1 MIKSSDTGKIMV
13 RQCGC
18 VGIVS
23 TVEAGRVKFWNLFLC
38 EEHGGPNQCF
48 GEKTFACTVTHIDQK
63 TQRPET
69 ARKFTNHEVDAL
81 MHHLGRVQ
89 AAKELN
95 DRLTDVLKELVEVSE

>member
-1 MIKSSDTGKIMV
+1 MIKSSDTGKIMA

-38 EEHGGPNQCF
+38 EEHGGPSHHF
-48 GEKTFACTVTHIDQK
+48 GEKTLACTVTHIDQK
-63 TQRPET
+63 HQHAES
-69 ARKFTNHEVDAL
+69 ARKLTNHEVDAL

-89 AAKELN
+89 AAKESL
-95 DRLTDVLKELVEVSE
+95 DRLTDALKEALSE

>member
-13 RQCGC
+13 RKCGC

-23 TVEAGRVKFWNLFLC
+23 TVEAGWAKFWNLFLC

-63 TQRPET
+63 HQH
-69 ARKFTNHEVDAL
+69 ADSVRKFTNHEVDAL

-89 AAKELN
+89 AAKESL
-95 DRLTDVLKELVEVSE
+95 DRLTDALKEALSE